1 MSDKV
6 KTPRLLR
13 FSMHFLCILP
23 LPVLLVA
30 YLTDNLTV
38 NPIQAATQRIGDV
51 AIILLLLSIACSP
64 LYNLT
69 GLSQLLKLRRPLGLY
84 AFLYSFLHLILFVG
98 VDFGFNL
105 KYLLPEFLEKRYLWA
120 SLPAFLILFILA
132 ITSFKYAKRL
142 LGRNWKRLHR
152 LVYVSVV
159 LVILHLAW
167 VVKGDLF
174 QLSGDIWK
182 PLVAGI
188 VALVLL
194 ILRLPPLTRLLK
206 NRLEIPRS

>member
-1 MSDKV
+1 MRDNA
-6 KTPRLLR
+6 KTLRLLR

-30 YLTDNLTV
+30 YLTGNLTV
-38 NPIQAATQRIGDV
+38 NPIQAATQRTGDI
-51 AIILLLLSIACSP
+51 AIFLLLLSFACTP
-64 LYNLT
+64 LHNLT
-69 GLSQLLKLRRPLGLY
+69 GYSPLLRLQRPLGLY
-84 AFLYSFLHLILFVG
+84 TFLYAFFHLILFIG
-98 VDFGFNL
+98 VDYGFNFR
-105 KYLLPEFLEKRYLWA
+105 YLFPEFLEKRYLWV
-120 SLPAFLILFILA
+120 SLPAFLILFVLA

-152 LVYVSVV
+152 MVYLAII

-182 PLVAGI
+182 PLIAGI
-188 VALVLL
+188 VAFLL
-194 ILRLPPLTRLLK
+194 LSMRLPLLARLLR
-206 NRLEIPRS
+206 NRLKP

>member
-188 VALVLL
+188 VAFVLL
-194 ILRLPPLTRLLK
+194 ILRLPPLARLLK
-206 NRLEIPRS
+206 NRLQIPRS

>member
-1 MSDKV
+1 MKDKA
-6 KTPRLLR
+6 KTPQLLR
-13 FSMHFLCILP
+13 FSIHFICILP

-38 NPIQAATQRIGDV
+38 NPIQAATQRTGDI
-51 AIILLLLSIACSP
+51 AIIILLLSLACTP
-64 LYNLT
+64 LHNLT
-69 GLSQLLKLRRPLGLY
+69 GYSPLLKLRRPLGLY
-84 AFLYSFLHLILFVG
+84 AFLYAFFHFILFIG

-105 KYLLPEFLEKRYLWA
+105 RYLIPEFLEKRYLWV
-120 SLPAFLILFILA
+120 SLPAFLILLALA

-142 LGRNWKRLHR
+142 LGKNWKRLHR
-152 LVYVSVV
+152 MVYLAII

-182 PLVAGI
+182 PLMAGI
-188 VALVLL
+188 VAFFLL
-194 ILRLPPLTRLLK
+194 SMRIPPLARLLR
-206 NRLEIPRS
+206 NRLKP